1 MSTLGDYPLSAYDYQ
16 RRCRSCVCP
25 LPLPQSITSITTMTV
40 TASSSSP
47 YLQVAS
53 EPIPKEQLAA
63 VSHSAEAGTVIETVP
78 VVQPSE
84 LKPGE
89 ALVKLLYSGVC
100 GSSYHQASDH
110 WAEGKGRVPRP
121 LIAGDEGV
129 GKIVALNDP
138 TSSLKLGDTVGIK
151 FVAHTCNQCPACL
164 HGIEMVCP
172 QAKYTGRSVDGTFQ
186 QYSLAWTSQLTPI
199 PDMPL
204 ELAAPIL
211 CAGVTVWRALKDS
224 TAKAGD
230 WVAVAGA
237 GGGLG
242 SLAVQ
247 YARYLGMRVIAI
259 DNERK
264 AEFCTKELGADAFV
278 NYKDE
283 DYVAQIKKIADGLGV
298 QATILCSNE
307 PTSYLTATHYLRPT
321 GSAMIVGLPPTGSH
335 VPVDCR
341 NAVLGMHTVRGCFVG
356 NRADVLDAL
365 DVVARGKVVPKV
377 TVKPFSAVQETYDSM
392 RDGSLNGR
400 VVVDRE
406 STSMPHTLTSQFGS
420 SGSHFLVCM
429 CSVMSYRLCV
439 HHLHGDEYRS

>member
-1 MSTLGDYPLSAYDYQ
+1 M
-16 RRCRSCVCP
+16 
-25 LPLPQSITSITTMTV
+25 
-40 TASSSSP
+40 TASSNVVSP
-47 YLQVAS
+47 YLVVAD
-53 EPIPKEQLAA
+53 EPIPKEQKAA
-63 VSHSAEAGTVIETVP
+63 VSHSAAAGTVIETVP
-78 VVQPSE
+78 VTQPSE

-100 GSSYHQASDH
+100 GSSWHQASDH
-110 WAEGKGRVPRP
+110 WDEGKGRVPRP

-129 GKIVALNDP
+129 GTIIAMNDP
-138 TSSLKLGDTVGIK
+138 TTTLKLGQTVGIK
-151 FVAHTCNQCPACL
+151 FVAHTCNECPACL

-172 QAKYTGRSVDGTFQ
+172 QAKYTGRSVNGTFQ

-224 TAKAGD
+224 TAHAGD

-247 YARYLGMRVIAI
+247 YAKYLGMRVVAI

-264 AEFCTKELGADAFV
+264 QAFCKEIGADAFV
-278 NYKDE
+278 NYKDA
-283 DYVAQIKKIADGLGV
+283 DFVQQVKKVADGLGV
-298 QATILCSNE
+298 QASILCSNE
-307 PTSYLTATHYLRPT
+307 PSSYLTGTHYLRPT

-356 NRADVLDAL
+356 NRGDVIDAL

-377 TVKPFSAVQETYDSM
+377 TVKPFSAIQETYDCM
-392 RDGSLNGR
+392 KNGTLNGR

-406 STSMPHTLTSQFGS
+406 LPSLTALTSS
-420 SGSHFLVCM
+420 LEVDTIVCI
-429 CSVMSYRLCV
+429 SLLCITV
-439 HHLHGDEYRS
+439 CRH

>member
-1 MSTLGDYPLSAYDYQ
+1 
-16 RRCRSCVCP
+16 
-25 LPLPQSITSITTMTV
+25 MTV
-40 TASSSSP
+40 PPASP
-47 YLQVAS
+47 YLVVAS
-53 EPIPKEQLAA
+53 EPIPKEQRAA
-63 VSHSAEAGTVIETVP
+63 VSHSAAAGTVIETVP

-100 GSSYHQASDH
+100 GSSWHQASDH
-110 WAEGKGRVPRP
+110 WDEGKGRVPRP

-129 GKIVALNDP
+129 GKIVAMNDP
-138 TSSLKLGDTVGIK
+138 TSAFKLGDTVGIK

-172 QAKYTGRSVDGTFQ
+172 HAKYTGRSVNGTFQ

-224 TAKAGD
+224 TARAGD

-247 YARYLGMRVIAI
+247 YAKYLGMRVVAI

-264 AEFCTKELGADAFV
+264 AAFCTDELRADAFV
-278 NYKDE
+278 NYRDA
-283 DYVAQIKKIADGLGV
+283 DWVAQVKRTADGLGV

-307 PTSYLTATHYLRPT
+307 PTSYLSATHYLRPT

-341 NAVLGMHTVRGCFVG
+341 TAVLGMHTVRGCFVG
-356 NRADVLDAL
+356 NRADVIDAL
-365 DVVARGKVVPKV
+365 DVVARGAVVPKV
-377 TVKPFSAVQETYDSM
+377 AVKPFSAVQDTYDCM
-392 RDGSLNGR
+392 KDGTLNGR

-406 STSMPHTLTSQFGS
+406 SPRALPALTSQCGS
-420 SGSHFLVCM
+420 RSRSR
-429 CSVMSYRLCV
+429 SRVMHVPVV
-439 HHLHGDEYRS
+439 HCRPLPRCGD